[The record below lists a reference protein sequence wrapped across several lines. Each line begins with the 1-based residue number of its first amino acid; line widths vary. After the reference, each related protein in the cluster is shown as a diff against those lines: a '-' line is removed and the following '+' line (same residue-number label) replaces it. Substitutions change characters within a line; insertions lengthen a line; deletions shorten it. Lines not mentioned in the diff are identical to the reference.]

1 MAQKRFAFE
10 AQFIFTC
17 SDHKPENFRVT
28 HFSISDELSSL
39 YSVDI
44 RVVSLAEISSPDDF
58 ILKKATLFINREGS
72 FYPYSGIIT
81 SFTFLET
88 ANHSF
93 LYSVRVQPQ
102 LWKLTLNRQ
111 NRIFQ
116 RQSIPDI
123 IKKVL
128 NDSEL
133 EPYYSMSS
141 LRTGNFEQR
150 EYVVQHD
157 ETDYDFI
164 LRLMCDNGI
173 FFHFTQEPLT
183 RDSLW
188 TTFCE
193 EKLVITDDTSAF
205 KKIHGKPLKFRTSV
219 DLVKVA
225 DDEVYESVFKLSVC
239 QKFIPSSVTTK
250 SYNYRTPEVN
260 ITSVAPI
267 DGGNSGQIFE
277 YGGTF
282 KTTNDAK
289 KKAELIAHYFA
300 MHKTIMSA
308 QSDCRAVRAGSVI
321 EITDHTRA
329 ELNDTYLVMKADYL
343 GSFLPDDKKA
353 FAIDFSNTLRLL
365 PMKRVQHY
373 RAPVALTPKRI
384 PGVLNATIEGTGKD
398 YSSIDDMGRYKVRM
412 AFDISDASEADASKG
427 IRLAQAYNG
436 PDYGIHMPSHA
447 GAEMIIAHVNGD
459 PDKPVG
465 LGTCPNADTMTPVKS
480 DNKQQSAIVTAGGNK
495 VILDDTNGKQQFSLS
510 TPYNQSLSAGNDQDE
525 SIGADRSIAVTANET
540 KGVEANFELTV
551 SGNQE
556 TAVNSNKDESVT
568 GTHTQTIDGN
578 NTQTIAASKIVN
590 VTLAD
595 KESVSGSKTLEV
607 SGDRVLTVKVLNK
620 QEVSGDATTDV
631 SGSAGV
637 ESMALV
643 TIQGSGSVT
652 VDSKEIGF
660 TGKAMITLLCGGSSV
675 VITPGAIMLTAPAI
689 TISGKE
695 VNIAAGALNNMLGG
709 LVKIN

>member
-17 SDHKPENFRVT
+17 SDHKTENFRVT
-28 HFSISDELSSL
+28 HFSISDELTSL
-39 YSVDI
+39 YSIDI
-44 RVVSLAEISSPDDF
+44 RVVSLAEIASPDEF

-72 FYPYSGIIT
+72 FFPYSGIIT
-81 SFTFLET
+81 AFTFLET
-88 ANHSF
+88 SNHSF
-93 LYSVRVQPQ
+93 LYSVRIQPQ

-111 NRIFQ
+111 NRVFQ
-116 RQSIPDI
+116 RQSIPDV

-128 NDSEL
+128 NDAGL

-141 LRTGNFEQR
+141 LRIGNFEQR

-157 ETDYDFI
+157 ETDYEFV

-173 FFHFTQEPLT
+173 FFHFTQEPLS
-183 RDSLW
+183 RNKLW

-193 EKLVITDDTSAF
+193 EKLVITDDTSVF
-205 KKIHGKPLKFRTSV
+205 KKIPGKPLKFRTSV
-219 DLVKVA
+219 DLVKIA
-225 DDEVYESVFKLSVC
+225 DEELYESVFKLSVC

-260 ITSVAPI
+260 ITSAAPI

-282 KTTNDAK
+282 KNTNDAK

-308 QSDCRAVRAGSVI
+308 QTDCRAIRAGSII
-321 EITDHTRA
+321 EIIDHKRA
-329 ELNDTYLVMKADYL
+329 ELNDSYLVLKVKQL
-343 GSFLPDDKKA
+343 GSFLPDEKKT
-353 FAIDFSNTLRLL
+353 FAIDFSNTLTLL

-373 RAPVALTPKRI
+373 RAPVSLTPKRM
-384 PGVLNATIEGTGKD
+384 PGVYNATIEGTGKE
-398 YSSIDDMGRYKVRM
+398 YASIDDMGRYKVRM
-412 AFDISDASEADASKG
+412 AFDISDAAEADASKS

-495 VILDDTNGKQQFSLS
+495 VILDDTNGKQQFSLY

-525 SIGADRSIAVTANET
+525 TIGADRFITVTENET
-540 KGVEANFELTV
+540 KGVEADYTLGV
-551 SGNQE
+551 KGNQE
-556 TAVNSNKDESVT
+556 TAVNSNKDESVK

-578 NTQTIAASKIVN
+578 VTQTIAESKVIT
-590 VTLAD
+590 VTLAE
-595 KESVSGSKTLEV
+595 KESVNGSKTVEIT
-607 SGDRVLTVKVLNK
+607 GDRVLTAKALNK
-620 QEVSGDATTDV
+620 LEVSSDATTEV
-631 SGSAGV
+631 KGSAGI

-652 VDSKEIGF
+652 VDSKEIGL
-660 TGKAMITLLCGGSSV
+660 TGKAMITLLCGGASV

-695 VNIAAGALNNMLGG
+695 VNVAAGALNNMLGG